1 MIYDLLAPFYD
12 KFNGDINYSAW
23 ADFVEAIMS
32 RYYKSGK
39 PELVLDLG
47 CGTGS
52 MTLELAK
59 RGYDMTGVDY
69 SFEMLDIA
77 RNRAIDEGC
86 AEKILWLMQD
96 MREFELYGTVD
107 VAVCCLDGINHLT
120 GAKDLDRT
128 LDLVHNY
135 LIPDG
140 LFIFD
145 VNGKYKFENI
155 YADETYVIENE
166 SAMCIWQNYYN
177 KNTKLCDFYI
187 TLFCEGNDGKYER
200 YDEVQRER
208 MYTLRSIRNAL
219 KRNSLEFIGA
229 YSDFDFTDADDNAER
244 IYVVARCKK
253 EVNPIWETIKL

>member
-12 KFNGDINYSAW
+12 SYNGDINYTAW
-23 ADFVEAIMS
+23 ADFIEKIIS
-32 RYYKSGK
+32 RDYTAGK

-52 MTLELAK
+52 MTLQLAE
-59 RGYDMTGVDY
+59 RGYDMTGIDY
-69 SFEMLDIA
+69 SCEMLDIA
-77 RNRAIDEGC
+77 RNRASLCGFGD
-86 AEKILWLMQD
+86 KILWLCQD

-120 GAKDLDRT
+120 SLGDLDKC
-128 LDLVHNY
+128 LSLVHNY

-145 VNGKYKFENI
+145 VNGKYKFENVYSDRA
-155 YADETYVIENE
+155 YAMEEGN
-166 SAMCIWQNYYN
+166 ALCLWQNYYN
-177 KNTKLCDFYI
+177 GKTGLCDFYI
-187 TLFCEGNDGKYER
+187 TLFVSGKDGRYDR
-200 YDEVQRER
+200 YDEIQREK
-208 MYTLRSIRNAL
+208 MYTLRMIKNAL

-229 YSDFDFTDADDNAER
+229 YSDFDFSEASDSDER

-253 EVNPIWETIKL
+253 GAK